1 MSQPRSRSPR
11 SSDVVAEARS
21 ERGAVVL
28 RRRTADGALEL
39 RVNGVFVMDDRET
52 ATERLLAHITLDRL
66 ADTAAADAADAAD
79 TPGLTGSATDTAGLL
94 IDAPRPAA
102 GWHVLVGG
110 LGLGFTLA
118 EVLASPRVESAVVAE
133 IEGAI
138 VEWHRA
144 GLVPGSLLHDERVT
158 VEVADIRDV
167 VRALDLASVDLILL
181 DVDNGPG
188 FLVYDDNAAVY
199 GSVFLESCRDALV
212 PGGVLAVWS
221 ADHAPDLVEALD
233 SVFGSSL
240 EHALPVTLG
249 TRHTTYHLFLA
260 SRLR

>member
-1 MSQPRSRSPR
+1 M
-11 SSDVVAEARS
+11 AEARS
-21 ERGAVVL
+21 ERGDVVL
-28 RRRTADGALEL
+28 RRRAADGALEL

-52 ATERLLAHITLDRL
+52 ATERLLARTTLDSL
-66 ADTAAADAADAAD
+66 ADAADAAGTVD
-79 TPGLTGSATDTAGLL
+79 
-94 IDAPRPAA
+94 PADLPA
-102 GWHVLVGG
+102 RRDGWHVLVGG

-118 EVLASPRVESAVVAE
+118 EVLASPRVGSVVVAE
-133 IEGAI
+133 IEAA
-138 VEWHRA
+138 VLDWHRA
-144 GLVPGSLLHDERVT
+144 GLVPGSPLPDERVT
-158 VEVADIRDV
+158 VEVADVRDV
-167 VRALDLASVDLILL
+167 VRRLDPSAVDLILL

-199 GSVFLESCRDALV
+199 GDVFLESCRDALV

-233 SVFGSSL
+233 SVFGSSV

-260 SRLR
+260 PSFVEP